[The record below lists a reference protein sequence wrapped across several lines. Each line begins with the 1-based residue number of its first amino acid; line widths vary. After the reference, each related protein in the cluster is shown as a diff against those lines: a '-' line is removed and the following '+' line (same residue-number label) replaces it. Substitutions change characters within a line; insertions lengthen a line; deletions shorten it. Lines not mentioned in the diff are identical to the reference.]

1 MVEVLTS
8 APPEAIDDHT
18 LMLRVREGD
27 IPVLGELFQR
37 HARPLYGFFVRLTGD
52 RVGSDDMVQQ
62 VFHRILRYRH
72 TYRDVG
78 SFTGWMY
85 IIARRVLADFQR
97 HRAQYQPPADEPA
110 LEQLPD
116 DRTHAADA
124 AEAGDQTEL
133 LHRALAT
140 LPEDVREVIVL
151 ARFQELPYED
161 VARVLDISLSAV
173 KTRIHRAMKDLRA
186 AYFRIQKTPPQGL
199 PPSARGKESA

>member
-1 MVEVLTS
+1 MVEASRS
-8 APPEAIDDHT
+8 APPEAIDDHS

-27 IPVLGELFQR
+27 IDVLGELFQR

-62 VFHRILRYRH
+62 VFHRMLRYRH

-85 IIARRVLADFQR
+85 IIARRVVADFQR
-97 HRAQYQPPADEPA
+97 HRIQDQPPAHEPA
-110 LEQLPD
+110 LEQVPD
-116 DRTHAADA
+116 ERSHAADA
-124 AEAGDQTEL
+124 AESVDQTAL
-133 LHRALAT
+133 LHRALAA

-151 ARFQELPYED
+151 ARFQELSYEE

-186 AYFRIQKTPPQGL
+186 AYFRIQKSPLGTPPAGQM
-199 PPSARGKESA
+199 KESA

>member
-1 MVEVLTS
+1 MVEVS
-8 APPEAIDDHT
+8 HFAPPEAIDDHT

-52 RVGSDDMVQQ
+52 RTGADDMVQQ

-78 SFTGWMY
+78 SYTGWMY

-97 HRAQYQPPADEPA
+97 HRALYQPPADEPA
-110 LEQLPD
+110 LDQLPD
-116 DRTHAADA
+116 ERTHAAEA
-124 AEAGDQTEL
+124 VEAGDQTAL

-151 ARFQELPYED
+151 ARFQELSYEE

-186 AYFRIQKTPPQGL
+186 AYFRIQKTRPPVA
-199 PPSARGKESA
+199 PVDRTKETA

>member
-1 MVEVLTS
+1 MVEALTS

-27 IPVLGELFQR
+27 IPMLGELFQR

-52 RVGSDDMVQQ
+52 RAGSDDMVQQ

-97 HRAQYQPPADEPA
+97 HRAQHQPPAEEPA
-110 LEQLPD
+110 LEQLAD
-116 DRTHAADA
+116 ERTHAADA
-124 AEAGDQTEL
+124 AEAGDQTAL

-151 ARFQELPYED
+151 ARFQELPYEE
-161 VARVLDISLSAV
+161 VARILDISLSAV

-186 AYFRIQKTPPQGL
+186 AYFRIQEIPPMGL
-199 PPSARGKESA
+199 PTATREKESA

>member
-1 MVEVLTS
+1 MLEAMTA
-8 APPEAIDDHT
+8 APPEALDDHS

-37 HARPLYGFFVRLTGD
+37 HSRPLYGFFVRLTGD

-62 VFHRILRYRH
+62 VFQRILRYRH

-97 HRAQYQPPADEPA
+97 HRFQSQPPADEPA

-116 DRTHAADA
+116 ERAHA
-124 AEAGDQTEL
+124 AEAAEAVDQTAM
-133 LHRALAT
+133 LHRALAA

-151 ARFQELPYED
+151 SRFQELSYEE

-173 KTRIHRAMKDLRA
+173 KARIHRAMKDLRTT
-186 AYFRIQKTPPQGL
+186 YFRIQKTPPSGPGRPRSQET
-199 PPSARGKESA
+199 P

>member
-1 MVEVLTS
+1 MVEAMTS
-8 APPEAIDDHT
+8 APPEAVDDHT

-27 IPVLGELFQR
+27 IRLLGELFQR
-37 HARPLYGFFVRLTGD
+37 HSRPLYGFFVRLTGD

-62 VFHRILRYRH
+62 VFHRMLRYRH

-85 IIARRVLADFQR
+85 IIARRVVADFQR
-97 HRAQYQPPADEPA
+97 HRVNHQPPADEPA
-110 LEQLPD
+110 LDQLPD
-116 DRTHAADA
+116 ERIDA
-124 AEAGDQTEL
+124 ARAVEAVDQTAL

-151 ARFQELPYED
+151 ARFQELSYDE

-173 KTRIHRAMKDLRA
+173 KTRIHRAMKDLRTA
-186 AYFRIQKTPPQGL
+186 FFRIQNAPSAL
-199 PPSARGKESA
+199 PPGSQAKESA

>member
-1 MVEVLTS
+1 MVEAFRS

-18 LMLRVREGD
+18 LMIRVREGD
-27 IPVLGELFQR
+27 ISGLGELFQR

-62 VFHRILRYRH
+62 VFHRMLRYRH

-85 IIARRVLADFQR
+85 IIARRVVADFQR

-110 LEQLPD
+110 LEQVPD
-116 DRTHAADA
+116 ERSHAADA
-124 AEAGDQTEL
+124 AESVDQTAL
-133 LHRALAT
+133 LHRALGT
-140 LPEDVREVIVL
+140 LPEDVREVIIL
-151 ARFQELPYED
+151 ARFQELSYEE

-186 AYFRIQKTPPQGL
+186 AYFRIQKSPMGVPPAGQT
-199 PPSARGKESA
+199 KESA

>member
-27 IPVLGELFQR
+27 IPLLGELFRR

-52 RVGSDDMVQQ
+52 RAGSDDMVQQ

-85 IIARRVLADFQR
+85 IIARRVVADFQR
-97 HRAQYQPPADEPA
+97 HRLQHQPPAEEPA

-116 DRTHAADA
+116 ERQHAAAA

-151 ARFQELPYED
+151 ARFQELPYEE

-173 KTRIHRAMKDLRA
+173 KTRIHRAMKDLREA
-186 AYFRIQKTPPQGL
+186 FFRIQKTRPAAW
-199 PPSARGKESA
+199 PSTGGKESA